1 MCVIG
6 WLSGLAAPR
15 RPTGGTGT
23 ASRGVGRALFFFF
36 KKKTIDDR
44 QKKEKEKR
52 EKMSRGKEGPDRT
65 SRLWDSVGLLFYCFT
80 GFYRVY
86 WVLLGFTG
94 FYWVLLG
101 FTGFELGITKFHQV
115 LHSLSGFYWILLGFK
130 YLY

>member
-80 GFYRVY
+80 GFYRV
-86 WVLLGFTG
+86 LLGFTELNG
-94 FYWVLLG
+94 VLLG
-101 FTGFELGITKFHQV
+101 
-115 LHSLSGFYWILLGFK
+115 
-130 YLY
+130 